1 MRRRLALLAVCY
13 CTIAGRAF
21 AHEASLTVL
30 IKGQRLPA
38 PILNA
43 MEREARLAVESSGIH
58 LDWRSQ
64 DEPFGEVTG
73 GVAVVDMRG
82 QCASAGPLP
91 TAWRH
96 PERRAEPL
104 GQTHLVNGTVLPFA
118 DVLCDAVHRLVD
130 HDLRAARPNERE
142 ELLGRALGRVLAHE
156 LFHILARTTDHTHQG
171 ISRAEQSS
179 ADLLAPGVSFVES
192 DERRLAEPVG
202 AEVGAG
208 R

>member
-1 MRRRLALLAVCY
+1 
-13 CTIAGRAF
+13 
-21 AHEASLTVL
+21 L

-38 PILNA
+38 PIANA
-43 MEREARLAVESSGIH
+43 MKREARMAVESSGIR

-73 GVAVVDMRG
+73 GVAIVDMRG
-82 QCASAGPLP
+82 QCASAAPLP
-91 TAWRH
+91 ATWRH
-96 PERRAEPL
+96 QPRQGEPL
-104 GQTHLVNGTVLPFA
+104 GQTHLVSGAILPFA

-130 HDLRAARPNERE
+130 RDLRAARSSERE

-156 LFHILARTTDHTHQG
+156 LFHILARTTDHAHQG

-179 ADLLAPGVSFVES
+179 ADLLAPGGSFAGSE
-192 DERRLAEPVG
+192 DL
-202 AEVGAG
+202 GAG